1 MSKLLDTGFIEVE
14 LKDLFLDP
22 NNPRLALPDEPGYE
36 NHEILFN
43 RENHNKI
50 YETVING
57 NHEIKGGLV
66 NTILGVGWEDV
77 NSIIVWQP
85 DGIEGKYLVTE
96 GNRRVTALNYI
107 HSEVYPKAKKIYEK
121 AKESS
126 VPGAQ
131 EDLAKYKED
140 AEKAETVFNQTKKL
154 YVKKMTAKN
163 ANDLQRDLPPLLST
177 IHLSGPKDWGLFEQ
191 SKFVYETYINFW
203 RSKFGPLSD
212 SNVLTWDDEIE
223 RKTMANCNI
232 KTLGQTR
239 QALRSYT
246 WFANFKFVYSE
257 DLPAG
262 EEFSN
267 TDYFLFDQIN
277 KSKWFREEV

>member
-85 DGIEGKYLVTE
+85 DGIE
-96 GNRRVTALNYI
+96 
-107 HSEVYPKAKKIYEK
+107 
-121 AKESS
+121 
-126 VPGAQ
+126 
-131 EDLAKYKED
+131 
-140 AEKAETVFNQTKKL
+140 
-154 YVKKMTAKN
+154 
-163 ANDLQRDLPPLLST
+163 AN
-177 IHLSGPKDWGLFEQ
+177 I
-191 SKFVYETYINFW
+191 
-203 RSKFGPLSD
+203 
-212 SNVLTWDDEIE
+212 
-223 RKTMANCNI
+223 
-232 KTLGQTR
+232 
-239 QALRSYT
+239 
-246 WFANFKFVYSE
+246 
-257 DLPAG
+257 
-262 EEFSN
+262 
-267 TDYFLFDQIN
+267 
-277 KSKWFREEV
+277 